1 MLSQLQ
7 PEFVPDDLW
16 QRALVERRN
25 YPRDW
30 STIIATVASRYNV
43 SLKEAEE
50 AQRKGIY
57 SEYLRMKF
65 QYGYSAEAMEWYKN
79 FTGIEQFF
87 PKEITNSGN
96 VSS

>member
-1 MLSQLQ
+1 MLKLQ
-7 PEFVPDDLW
+7 PEFVPDDLY

-30 STIIATVASRYNV
+30 TAIVSEVARNYNV
-43 SLKEAEE
+43 SFAEAEE
-50 AQRKGIY
+50 AQRRGIY

-65 QYGYSAEAMEWYKN
+65 TYGYSPDAMEWYKKFSN
-79 FTGIEQFF
+79 IEDFF

-96 VSS
+96 